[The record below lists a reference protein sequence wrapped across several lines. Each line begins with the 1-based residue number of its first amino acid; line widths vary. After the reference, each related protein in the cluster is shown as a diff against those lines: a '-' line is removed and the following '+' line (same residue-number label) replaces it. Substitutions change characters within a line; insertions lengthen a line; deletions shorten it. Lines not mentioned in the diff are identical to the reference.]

1 MDAAALS
8 YFAHVHV
15 DNGRSRTLF
24 LLHGTGG
31 DEHDLLPLVE
41 PLATQYNFVG
51 LRGNVLEG
59 GMPRFFARKAMGV
72 FDQESLSQEV
82 EKLAS
87 FLTAWHQQH
96 NLSPEQAAF
105 AGYSNGANMIL
116 AGLLRHPSLVRTAA
130 LLHCMLPFDPPPA
143 DLSGGRYLVT
153 HGLQDGMMPPGAAA
167 AVIAALQAAGA
178 EVQEFSHPG
187 GHELTHTEREALLAF
202 LSSAFAKQ
210 P

>member
-1 MDAAALS
+1 MSETALS
-8 YFAHVHV
+8 YFAHVHI
-15 DNGRSRTLF
+15 DNNRSRTLF

-41 PLATQYNFVG
+41 PLAEHYNFLG

-59 GMPRFFARKAMGV
+59 GMPRFFARVGMGV
-72 FDQESLSQEV
+72 FDQESIRIES
-82 EKLAS
+82 EKLAA
-87 FLTAWHQQH
+87 FLAAWNEKHG
-96 NLSPEQAAF
+96 LTPEQSAF
-105 AGYSNGANMIL
+105 IGYSNGANMLL
-116 AGLLRHPSLVRTAA
+116 ATLLRYPAVIRTAA
-130 LLHCMLPFDPPPA
+130 LLHCMLPFEPPEA

-153 HGLQDGMMPPGAAA
+153 HGLRDGMMPPGAAA

-187 GHELTHTEREALLAF
+187 GHELTHAERDAALAF
-202 LSSAFAKQ
+202 LR